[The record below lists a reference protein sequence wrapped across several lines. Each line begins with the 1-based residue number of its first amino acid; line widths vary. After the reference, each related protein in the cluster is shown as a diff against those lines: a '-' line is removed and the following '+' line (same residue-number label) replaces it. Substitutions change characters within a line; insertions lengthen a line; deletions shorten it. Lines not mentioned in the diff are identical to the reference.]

1 MIRILVVLAAIIPL
15 VLGSMTPSAA
25 AATEVYT
32 AYFTYASAPEEVLGK
47 TSWGIKKLTPEEAAT
62 VPASAI
68 TVRSSQFLRATS
80 NNLLYKVVYE
90 TVTQISELTWKY
102 EGYPTPRQVDQPPAM
117 AYYTYASQ
125 PAEIIVRTPLGWW
138 RRTSTRR

>member
-1 MIRILVVLAAIIPL
+1 
-15 VLGSMTPSAA
+15 
-25 AATEVYT
+25 
-32 AYFTYASAPEEVLGK
+32 
-47 TSWGIKKLTPEEAAT
+47 
-62 VPASAI
+62 
-68 TVRSSQFLRATS
+68 
-80 NNLLYKVVYE
+80 LYKVVFE